1 MRITI
6 VNPAVQ
12 QTMKPVPKLN
22 CDVAFQGFIEPKI
35 CM

>member
-12 QTMKPVPKLN
+12 QTMKPVPK
-22 CDVAFQGFIEPKI
+22 
-35 CM
+35 